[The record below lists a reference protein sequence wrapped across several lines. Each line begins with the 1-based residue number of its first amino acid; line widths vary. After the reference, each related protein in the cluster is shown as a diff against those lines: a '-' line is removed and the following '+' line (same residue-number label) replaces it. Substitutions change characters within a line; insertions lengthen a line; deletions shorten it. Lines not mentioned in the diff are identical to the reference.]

1 MVLEVTLIDVL
12 PGREN
17 DFVNAYELAR
27 PVVAGTPGCRSL
39 RLQRGLETPTR
50 FVLLTEWDS
59 VEAHEQNFRRTDR
72 FAQWRALIGGSLA
85 QPPLAEY
92 FTDVTTGHRHNPDQ
106 DFFTSGQHP

>member
-17 DFVNAYELAR
+17 DFVDAYKLAR
-27 PVVAGTPGCRSL
+27 PLVAGSPGCRSV
-39 RLQRGLETPTR
+39 RLQRGLDSATR

-59 VEAHEQNFRRTDR
+59 PEAHEHNFRRTDR

-92 FTDVTTGHRHNPDQ
+92 FIDIKADQ
-106 DFFTSGQHP
+106 NFFTT